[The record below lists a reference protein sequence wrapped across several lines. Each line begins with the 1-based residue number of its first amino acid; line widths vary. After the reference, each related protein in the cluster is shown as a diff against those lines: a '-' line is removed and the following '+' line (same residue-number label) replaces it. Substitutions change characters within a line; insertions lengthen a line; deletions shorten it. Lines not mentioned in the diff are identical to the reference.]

1 MFGSFL
7 FDVKR
12 FTNLAFEVRLEPLP
26 DDLKFIQPDSMVIF
40 VVGVNQEVG
49 VLVLLV
55 VLYHALEE
63 SAFRLANVDGVALWV
78 RSGHGRRR
86 CVGVLLS
93 SDIRIWN

>member
-26 DDLKFIQPDSMVIF
+26 DDFKFIQPDSMVIF
-40 VVGVNQEVG
+40 VVGVNQGVG

-63 SAFRLANVDGVALWV
+63 SAFRLANVVGVTLWV
-78 RSGHGRRR
+78 RF
-86 CVGVLLS
+86 
-93 SDIRIWN
+93 